1 MCEKA
6 CDYALAW
13 KNETGGD
20 GVMKNLQLDRPLA
33 FIDVETTGISP
44 YTDRIVEL
52 SILKVHPDGTE
63 EYHSRRI
70 NPGIPIPPEATAVHG
85 ITDEDV
91 ANEPEFGRYAKGI
104 RNFLEGCD
112 ISGFNVIKFDLPCLE
127 TELARVGVEFS
138 RQGRRL
144 VDSMVIYHKRDPRNL
159 EAAYQKYCSR
169 EMENA
174 HRAEEDAKASAEVL
188 DGQLEMYQDLPR
200 DVAGLCAL
208 CYEVEENAIDA
219 EGKFIWLEGEAVCN
233 FGKKHRGRKL
243 RDIVVEDADYLGW
256 IAGADFSVE
265 VKELV
270 INALRGEFPEPPETP

>member
-1 MCEKA
+1 
-6 CDYALAW
+6 
-13 KNETGGD
+13 
-20 GVMKNLQLDRPLA
+20 MKNLQLDRPLA
-33 FIDVETTGISP
+33 FIDVETTGLKP
-44 YTDRIVEL
+44 YSDRIVEL
-52 SILKVHPDGTE
+52 SILKIHPDGTE

-70 NPGIPIPPEATAVHG
+70 NPGVPIPPEATAVHG

-91 ANEPEFGRYAKGI
+91 ANVPTFRQYAKGI
-104 RNFLEGCD
+104 CDFLEGCD
-112 ISGFNVIKFDLPCLE
+112 IAGFNVIKFDLPCLE
-127 TELARVGVEFS
+127 TELARAGVEFS
-138 RQGRRL
+138 RKGRRL
-144 VDSMVIYHKRDPRNL
+144 VDSLVIYHQRDPRNL

-208 CYEVEENAIDA
+208 CYKVEENFIDA
-219 EGKFIWLEGEAVCN
+219 EGKFIWSEGEAVCN

-243 RDIVVEDADYLGW
+243 RDIVAEDPDYLGW
-256 IAGADFSVE
+256 IASADFSAE

-270 INALRGEFPEPPETP
+270 INALRGEFPEPPETPQPTEKEM